1 MNKTVLKKMTH
12 SENQGV
18 PFLPY
23 GRQTVTD
30 EDIAA
35 VTAVL
40 QSDWLTQGPAIAAF
54 ESALKHVLGAA
65 EVVAVSNGTAALHLT
80 MLALGLKQGEV
91 VLTTPNTFVADANA
105 VRYVGG
111 EVQFVDIDETTGNI
125 DVDKV
130 AEALA
135 RDTQKRIKG
144 VIAVHFAGQPVDLV
158 RLRSLTQAHGSWLV
172 DDACHALG
180 ATITVQDAAITIGS
194 GRYSDATVFSFH
206 PVKHVATGEGGAIST
221 GSTELANKLRR
232 LRTHGISREKFQNQ
246 EMATTND
253 VVNPW
258 YYEQIDLG
266 YNYRLTDLQAALGT
280 SQLSRLEWSVT
291 RRNQI
296 ARLYDQTI
304 TQECHN
310 GTVVPLRTIPGR
322 KNAYH
327 LYVVRIDFEKVGA
340 TRATVMNALRE
351 MRIGAQVHYIPIHL
365 QPYYAD
371 RYALK
376 RGTFPKAEQYYETA
390 LSLPMYPAMT
400 DQDVVRVV
408 ESLQEALIATRERAH
423 G

>member
-1 MNKTVLKKMTH
+1 MNKTVLKKHTH
-12 SENQGV
+12 LGTPAV

-23 GRQTVTD
+23 GRQTITD
-30 EDIAA
+30 DDIAA

-54 ESALKHVLGAA
+54 ENSLKQVLDAS

-80 MLALGLKQGEV
+80 MLALGLKPGEV

-111 EVQFVDIDETTGNI
+111 EVQFVDIDESTGNI

-135 RDTQKRIKG
+135 RDTEKRIKG

-158 RLRSLTQAHGSWLV
+158 RLRSLTQAHGCWLV

-180 ATITVQDAAITIGS
+180 ASLNVQDTAITIGS
-194 GRYSDATVFSFH
+194 GKYSDATVFSFH

-221 GSTELANKLRR
+221 HSKELAERLRR
-232 LRTHGISREKFQNQ
+232 LRTHGISREQFRNQ
-246 EMATTND
+246 QMATTNGD
-253 VVNPW
+253 ANPW
-258 YYEQIDLG
+258 YYEQLDLG
-266 YNYRLTDLQAALGT
+266 FNYRLTDIQAALGT
-280 SQLSRLEWSVT
+280 SQLKRLDQSVS

-304 TQECHN
+304 AQECVD
-310 GTVVPLRTIPGR
+310 GTVIPLRTIPGR

-327 LYVVRIDFEKVGA
+327 LYVVQIDFEKVGT
-340 TRATVMNALRE
+340 TRAAVMNALRE
-351 MRIGAQVHYIPIHL
+351 VQIGTQVHYIPIHL

-376 RGTFPKAEQYYETA
+376 RGSFPKAEQYYESA

-408 ESLQEALIATRERAH
+408 ESLQEALIAARERVH